1 MIFACCG
8 ARHCV
13 PRHRLPSP
21 RTSWPGL
28 SAGISRNRL
37 SGGLIRKPP
46 RFWTASH
53 KATGRV
59 PIAPDVSDPAPL
71 LCANTRVTDTLSR
84 SCPVDTSGATRLT
97 RASPPLRATS
107 PARPGTAHVSLGYV
121 LAAIVLKLSRVSKR
135 EAMLALPPLDD
146 SVVAAS
152 PLPAQRCDDE
162 AKRTQGFPLRDLHP
176 QIDRA

>member
-37 SGGLIRKPP
+37 SGSLIRKPP

-53 KATGRV
+53 KATGGV
-59 PIAPDVSDPAPL
+59 PIVPDVSDPAPL
-71 LCANTRVTDTLSR
+71 LCANTRVTDTRSL
-84 SCPVDTSGATRLT
+84 SCPVDTSGAMRLT
-97 RASPPLRATS
+97 RASRPLRTTS
-107 PARPGTAHVSLGYV
+107 PALPGTAHVSLGYV
-121 LAAIVLKLSRVSKR
+121 LAEIVLKISRMRQR

-146 SVVAAS
+146 CIVAAS
-152 PLPAQRCDDE
+152 PLPAKRCDDE
-162 AKRTQGFPLRDLHP
+162 AKRTEGFSLRDLHS
-176 QIDRA
+176 QVDRA